1 MTPIAHAAPR
11 VFISRPYTCRVRRH
25 APRRVVEVGVSA
37 AVLHAAPVGVELVAR
52 DETGSNAACDRS
64 KLALADQGADVL
76 LGAAELESEVS
87 NCQALRLLHSRSI
100 APDGT
105 GAVNYR
111 RLPSRGDVT

>member
-1 MTPIAHAAPR
+1 M
-11 VFISRPYTCRVRRH
+11 
-25 APRRVVEVGVSA
+25 SA

-105 GAVNYR
+105 GAVNYWS
-111 RLPSRGDVT
+111 LPSRGNVTTRAPRAR